1 MFHLTVSWGYF
12 LWWTYTNYHMIGTLI
27 QKDPNILIMMQN
39 LVIFSLL
46 GENVESIT
54 YIWMFVIHLIIY
66 ISLNEVGLN

>member
-1 MFHLTVSWGYF
+1 MDIH
-12 LWWTYTNYHMIGTLI
+12 YHMIGTLI

-66 ISLNEVGLN
+66 ISLN